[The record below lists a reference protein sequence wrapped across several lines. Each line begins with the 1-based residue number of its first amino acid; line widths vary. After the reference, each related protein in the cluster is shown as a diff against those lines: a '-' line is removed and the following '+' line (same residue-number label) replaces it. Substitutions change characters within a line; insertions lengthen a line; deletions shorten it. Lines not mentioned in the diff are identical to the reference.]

1 MEVVVLAVVNLPD
14 PETSLTLW
22 AAGFGVVTAMC
33 LGTFQAIES
42 YKQELKR
49 RRKLAYASRYRRE
62 YPAARQHERSWEV
75 TQ

>member
-42 YKQELKR
+42 YKEELKR
-49 RRKLAYASRYRRE
+49 RRKLAL
-62 YPAARQHERSWEV
+62 AARYKREISSSKAA
-75 TQ
+75 